1 METDNKAAEA
11 AIFALLQA
19 MKIDPQKHPGLEE
32 TPKRVIKML
41 NEVWEGEKYSNDD
54 IAKMFGKNFPTTSKG
69 IVIVKDIPVFSY
81 CEHHLALMYNMK
93 VDVGYMPNGKVIGLS
108 KVARIAEM
116 CAKRLQLQERLGKD
130 ILEVMTKVVG
140 NDVVVRIQ
148 AEHSCV
154 TARGIKKPGTKTVT
168 LETSGIFNSI
178 ENQERFLNMLKE

>member
-1 METDNKAAEA
+1 
-11 AIFALLQA
+11 
-19 MKIDPQKHPGLEE
+19 
-32 TPKRVIKML
+32 ML

-54 IAKMFGKNFPTTSKG
+54 IAKMFGKSFPTTSKG
-69 IVIVKDIPVFSY
+69 IVIIKEIPVFSY

-140 NDVVVRIQ
+140 NDVAVRIQ

-168 LETSGIFNSI
+168 LETSGIFNSM